1 MPPTHVPVPAAS
13 IGPTSDTASS
23 IRAAIQASMGQVRML
38 PDVAAQALDLAKD
51 PDVSIGPFVR
61 VIERDIELA
70 ANILSLANSAL
81 YSAPPVANL
90 RQATERIGFSQCK
103 NLILASSLSSL
114 MKKMTL
120 REEWIRA
127 VLWQHSVL
135 TAMTN
140 VRLNQFLRA
149 GFCGEEFTAGLIH
162 DLGRTLLAVAIPD
175 RFSFIDPLDFE
186 ESQELLQ
193 HEQGLI
199 ETDHCDIGAWYATEQ
214 GLPMSLIEVIRY
226 HHHPNQAKSNDTLVL
241 LTAFAD
247 HVSNHYQRT
256 GESHSYDATTNPALM
271 VLATRFPGSGDRL
284 AEKAIT
290 LLDEAIEAS
299 QDLLTL

>member
-1 MPPTHVPVPAAS
+1 
-13 IGPTSDTASS
+13 
-23 IRAAIQASMGQVRML
+23 ML

-61 VIERDIELA
+61 VIERDVELA

-90 RQATERIGFSQCK
+90 RQATERIGFAQCK

-127 VLWQHSVL
+127 LLWQHSVL
-135 TAMTN
+135 TAAIN
-140 VRLNQFLRA
+140 SRLNQFLQA
-149 GFCGEEFTAGLIH
+149 GFNGEEFTAGLIH

-175 RFSFIDPLDFE
+175 RFSFIDPLDFV
-186 ESQELLQ
+186 ESQDLLQ
-193 HEQGLI
+193 HEQSMV

-214 GLPMSLIEVIRY
+214 GLPTSLIEVIRY
-226 HHHPNQAKSNDTLVL
+226 HHHTNHANHCATLVS

-247 HVSNHYQRT
+247 HMSNHYQRT
-256 GESHSYDATTNPALM
+256 GESHSYDAMTNPA
-271 VLATRFPGSGDRL
+271 F
-284 AEKAIT
+284 KAIT
-290 LLDEAIEAS
+290 ERFPYASDRLLANATAILDEAIMAS